1 MTTDEIINWHRR
13 TAMNDKNQIYWAY
26 NLPLQVWPD
35 EDGRDARILNY
46 MPRKE
51 CVIDVSLSEVIGSQ
65 SRDEFFESA
74 ALRLENLARLMRA
87 CKNDSKSVVYY
98 HDAGMETEPTN
109 D

>member
-1 MTTDEIINWHRR
+1 MT
-13 TAMNDKNQIYWAY
+13 DKNQIYWAY

-65 SRDEFFESA
+65 SRDEFFENA

-98 HDAGMETEPTN
+98 HDAGMDEATEPTN

>member
-1 MTTDEIINWHRR
+1 MT
-13 TAMNDKNQIYWAY
+13 DKNQIYWAY

-35 EDGRDARILNY
+35 DDGKDARILNY

-51 CVIDVSLSEVIGSQ
+51 GVINVRLSEVIGSQ
-65 SRDEFFESA
+65 SRDEFFENA

-87 CKNDSKSVVYY
+87 CKDDSKLVVYY
-98 HDAGMETEPTN
+98 PDEGMDGATEPTN

>member
-1 MTTDEIINWHRR
+1 M
-13 TAMNDKNQIYWAY
+13 ADKNQIYWAY

-35 EDGRDARILNY
+35 EDGKNARILNY

-51 CVIDVSLSEVIGSQ
+51 SVINVSLSEVIGSQ
-65 SRDEFFESA
+65 SRNEFFEDA

-87 CKNDSKSVVYY
+87 CKDDSKAVVYY
-98 HDAGMETEPTN
+98 PDEGMSKATEPTN

>member
-1 MTTDEIINWHRR
+1 MT
-13 TAMNDKNQIYWAY
+13 DKNQIYWAY

-35 EDGRDARILNY
+35 DDGKDARILNY

-51 CVIDVSLSEVIGSQ
+51 GVINVRLSEVIGSQ
-65 SRDEFFESA
+65 SRDEFFENA

-87 CKNDSKSVVYY
+87 CKDDSKSVVYY
-98 HDAGMETEPTN
+98 PDAGMDEATEPTN